1 MSVIVSIN
9 GVLQEAAAHLETVA
23 SEEAQAFQS
32 KLIREQ
38 RDRLL
43 TACDWTQGP
52 DSQLSAAK
60 KAEWATYRQALRD
73 ITSQTTFPATVE
85 FPTKPTA

>member
-9 GVLQEAAAHLETVA
+9 GVLQEAASHIESVEADETTGF
-23 SEEAQAFQS
+23 QA
-32 KLIREQ
+32 KLVREQ

-43 TACDWTQGP
+43 AACDWTQGP
-52 DSQLSAAK
+52 DSPLAAGQ

-73 ITSQTTFPATVE
+73 ISSQTGFPTTVE
-85 FPTKPTA
+85 FPEKP

>member
-9 GVLQEAAAHLETVA
+9 GVLQEASAHLETVA
-23 SEEAQAFQS
+23 SEEAQAV
-32 KLIREQ
+32 KLKLAREQ

-43 TACDWTQGP
+43 AASDWTQAS
-52 DSQLSAAK
+52 DSPLNSAK

-73 ITSQTTFPATVE
+73 ITSQTGFPATVE
-85 FPTKPTA
+85 FPEKPAL